1 MKLRSKTLIVFSLT
15 LFFLVLTLYISAGSI
30 IFHSFDDLERQTVTD
45 DMDKATE
52 FFEQASFN
60 LEMLTQGMASS
71 VATSEFMSTND
82 STYVESNLENEDM
95 KAMHLNVI
103 VFLDNSNNI
112 VFKKTYDS
120 YQETETE
127 FSSEL
132 LSILSGENPLLPSE
146 SNNYAPSGI
155 IILPE
160 GPLIFSSR
168 PIKDSLSNSSS
179 MGTLITGYYFTPEM
193 ADFFTDVHN
202 TPLNYKVLQGSSLD
216 ESTLNKIDLS
226 TTTPEKIHIEPI
238 SENTVFGYT
247 VINDIYG
254 EPALLLEIS
263 SPRIIHQKAKATFA
277 YLLYAIIFAGI
288 LYGTA
293 GTVFLENG
301 ILSRLTILKNNVDA
315 AETDLSSYESTD
327 IPGNDEISSLA
338 SSIDHL
344 AETLNA
350 RESLLSSI
358 IESVSEGVIVIDENY
373 KMTHFKSKFI
383 ELWDI
388 PEHTLAEK
396 DGLKL
401 FNHLKDRI
409 VNYDHLFSMLRKYHM
424 TTVSN
429 VVVLQFTDNTY
440 FEVSTFPL
448 FGKDK
453 VIGRILSFRDITESK
468 KSEDLLRDKE
478 RRFRLLFEHSNDAIF
493 IVKDGMI
500 QDLNEKAC
508 TFACVTDHAIV
519 GIELNDLVNNDQLEL
534 LHTIIRDSIKYN
546 FSKAEIQIKKAN
558 GEQIDAEVSAT
569 LVDKKDLIVQ
579 LIIRDITERKE
590 IERLEHENQE
600 RMSLIIDNINC
611 GVVVIDANTHEIVD
625 VNITALEIVQH
636 KKEDLIGSKCHK
648 FICPN
653 EVGSCPITDLG
664 QSIDTSERVIIRS
677 DGTKVPIL
685 KSVEIV
691 NLSGR
696 ELFIESFI
704 DITDIKK
711 TENELIDAKINAE
724 AANRTKS
731 EFLATMSHELRTPLN
746 SVIGF
751 SDLLLDGSFGELN
764 DKQGRFMANISHS
777 GKHLLNLI
785 NDILDISKIEA
796 GKMELFYE
804 IFDFSDLVSDIHL
817 MMKPLSSK
825 KNINLEFN
833 MRPRSIFI
841 NADRSKLKQIMY
853 NIIGN
858 AIKFTPDNGKVHVD
872 ISMKDQILLLSVK
885 DDGIGISS
893 DDQEKLFHPFVQL
906 DSASTRKF
914 EGTGLGLALVK
925 NLLKLHGGTIDVE
938 SEQGKGS
945 TFYIEVP
952 LNLKEKDLNARLI
965 TDENSED
972 IVQTSTISSADDLV
986 ILEPENSDGSEPL
999 ILVVED
1005 DPNSRELLSFMLN
1018 DAGFRLILAEDG
1030 AEALEIAKEVH
1041 PFAITLDLNLPGMDG
1056 TEILENLKKDDCT
1069 SSIPVVVLSSLGEKD
1084 IGMIVGIVDHLTKP
1098 VDSDRLLGLL
1108 SDLVTKSG
1116 KTSFKAL
1123 VIDDDPMVVE
1133 MLSEMIR
1140 SFGYD
1145 VITAGGGQEGINKAF
1160 ETHPDV
1166 LIVDLMM
1173 PDVNG
1178 FDVISTLKSD
1188 SRTIN
1193 IPLIV
1198 CTAKDIESDEA
1209 DYLTSNA
1216 FTILQKGAF
1225 SKEDLLGILGKLDKT
1240 SGNEENSAS
1249 CKGGM

>member
-15 LFFLVLTLYISAGSI
+15 LFFLILTLYISAGSI
-30 IFHSFDDLERQTVTD
+30 IFQSFDDLERQAVTD

-52 FFEQASFN
+52 FLDQAGFN
-60 LEMLTQGMASS
+60 LGMLTQRMASS
-71 VATSEFMSTND
+71 LVTNEFMSTND
-82 STYVESNLENEDM
+82 SHYIESNLETEDM
-95 KAMHLNVI
+95 EAMYLNLI

-112 VFKKTYDS
+112 VFKKAYDP
-120 YQETETE
+120 YQGTEIE

-132 LSILSGENPLLPSE
+132 LSILSKENPLLPSQ

-160 GPLIFSSR
+160 GPLLFSSR
-168 PIKDSLSNSSS
+168 PIQDSLSNSSS

-202 TPLNYKVLQGSSLD
+202 TPLNYKILQGYSLD
-216 ESTLNKIDLS
+216 ESTLNKISLS
-226 TTTPEKIHIEPI
+226 TNDPGNIYIEPV
-238 SENTVFGYT
+238 SENTVLGYT
-247 VINDIYG
+247 VIKDIYG

-263 SPRIIHQKAKATFA
+263 SPRVIYQKAKATFA
-277 YLLYAIIFAGI
+277 YILYVIIFAGI
-288 LYGTA
+288 LYGAA
-293 GTVFLENG
+293 GSVFLENS
-301 ILSRLTILKNNVDA
+301 ILSRLTILKNNINA

-373 KMTHFKSKFI
+373 KMTHFKTKFI
-383 ELWDI
+383 SLWDI
-388 PEHTLAEK
+388 PKHILAEK

-401 FNHLKDRI
+401 FNHLKDRM
-409 VNYDHLFSMLRKYHM
+409 VNYDHLFSMLQKYHM
-424 TTVSN
+424 TTATN
-429 VVVLQFTDNTY
+429 VVVLQFTNDTC

-500 QDLNEKAC
+500 QNLNEKAC

-519 GIELNDLVNNDQLEL
+519 GIELNDLVNDDQQEL

-636 KKEDLIGSKCHK
+636 KKEDLIGSMCHK
-648 FICPN
+648 FICPSQI
-653 EVGSCPITDLG
+653 GSCPITDLG
-664 QSIDTSERVIIRS
+664 QSINTSERVVIRS
-677 DGTKVPIL
+677 DGTQVPIL
-685 KSVEIV
+685 KSAEIV

-696 ELFIESFI
+696 ELLIESFI
-704 DITDIKK
+704 DITQIKN
-711 TENELIDAKINAE
+711 TEKALLDSKIHAE

-764 DKQGRFMANISHS
+764 EKQNKFMGNISHS

-796 GKMELFYE
+796 GKMELFHE
-804 IFDFSDLVSDIHL
+804 IFDFSDFVSDLHL

-825 KNINLEFN
+825 KDILLEFN

-841 NADRSKLKQIMY
+841 NADRGKLKQIMY
-853 NIIGN
+853 NLIGN
-858 AIKFTPDNGKVHVD
+858 AIKFTPDKGEVHID
-872 ISMKDQILLLSVK
+872 ISMKDQMLLVSIR
-885 DDGIGISS
+885 DTGIGISKE
-893 DDQEKLFHPFVQL
+893 DQAKLFQPFVQL
-906 DSASTRKF
+906 DSSSNRKF

-925 NLLKLHGGTIDVE
+925 NLLELHGGTIEVE
-938 SEQGKGS
+938 SEKDKGS
-945 TFYIEVP
+945 TFHITVP
-952 LNLKEKDLNARLI
+952 LNLKDKDLNARVI
-965 TDENSED
+965 ATEESVDN
-972 IVQTSTISSADDLV
+972 IQTSTISSSRDLV

-1018 DAGFRLILAEDG
+1018 DAGFKVILVEDG
-1030 AEALEIAKEVH
+1030 VQALEIAKEVH

-1056 TEILENLKKDDCT
+1056 TEILESLKKDDCT
-1069 SSIPVVVLSSLGEKD
+1069 SSIPVLVLSSLGEKD

-1140 SFGYD
+1140 SFGYE
-1145 VITAGGGQEGINKAF
+1145 VITASGGQEGINKAF

-1173 PDVNG
+1173 PNVSG

-1198 CTAKDIESDEA
+1198 CTAKDMEA
-1209 DYLTSNA
+1209 DEVDYLNSNA
-1216 FTILQKGAF
+1216 FRILQKGAF
-1225 SKEDLLGILGKLDKT
+1225 SKEDLLNILGKLEKT
-1240 SGNEENSAS
+1240 SGNEDLSGS
-1249 CKGGM
+1249 CGVDK

>member
-1 MKLRSKTLIVFSLT
+1 
-15 LFFLVLTLYISAGSI
+15 
-30 IFHSFDDLERQTVTD
+30 
-45 DMDKATE
+45 
-52 FFEQASFN
+52 
-60 LEMLTQGMASS
+60 
-71 VATSEFMSTND
+71 
-82 STYVESNLENEDM
+82 
-95 KAMHLNVI
+95 
-103 VFLDNSNNI
+103 
-112 VFKKTYDS
+112 
-120 YQETETE
+120 
-127 FSSEL
+127 
-132 LSILSGENPLLPSE
+132 
-146 SNNYAPSGI
+146 
-155 IILPE
+155 
-160 GPLIFSSR
+160 
-168 PIKDSLSNSSS
+168 
-179 MGTLITGYYFTPEM
+179 
-193 ADFFTDVHN
+193 
-202 TPLNYKVLQGSSLD
+202 
-216 ESTLNKIDLS
+216 
-226 TTTPEKIHIEPI
+226 
-238 SENTVFGYT
+238 
-247 VINDIYG
+247 
-254 EPALLLEIS
+254 
-263 SPRIIHQKAKATFA
+263 
-277 YLLYAIIFAGI
+277 
-288 LYGTA
+288 
-293 GTVFLENG
+293 
-301 ILSRLTILKNNVDA
+301 
-315 AETDLSSYESTD
+315 
-327 IPGNDEISSLA
+327 
-338 SSIDHL
+338 
-344 AETLNA
+344 
-350 RESLLSSI
+350 
-358 IESVSEGVIVIDENY
+358 
-373 KMTHFKSKFI
+373 
-383 ELWDI
+383 
-388 PEHTLAEK
+388 
-396 DGLKL
+396 
-401 FNHLKDRI
+401 
-409 VNYDHLFSMLRKYHM
+409 
-424 TTVSN
+424 
-429 VVVLQFTDNTY
+429 
-440 FEVSTFPL
+440 
-448 FGKDK
+448 
-453 VIGRILSFRDITESK
+453 
-468 KSEDLLRDKE
+468 
-478 RRFRLLFEHSNDAIF
+478 
-493 IVKDGMI
+493 
-500 QDLNEKAC
+500 
-508 TFACVTDHAIV
+508 
-519 GIELNDLVNNDQLEL
+519 
-534 LHTIIRDSIKYN
+534 
-546 FSKAEIQIKKAN
+546 
-558 GEQIDAEVSAT
+558 
-569 LVDKKDLIVQ
+569 
-579 LIIRDITERKE
+579 
-590 IERLEHENQE
+590 
-600 RMSLIIDNINC
+600 
-611 GVVVIDANTHEIVD
+611 
-625 VNITALEIVQH
+625 
-636 KKEDLIGSKCHK
+636 
-648 FICPN
+648 
-653 EVGSCPITDLG
+653 
-664 QSIDTSERVIIRS
+664 
-677 DGTKVPIL
+677 
-685 KSVEIV
+685 VEIV

-724 AANRTKS
+724 SANRTKS

-764 DKQGRFMANISHS
+764 EKQNKFMVNISHS

-858 AIKFTPDNGKVHVD
+858 AIKFTPDNGKVHVN
-872 ISMKDQILLLSVK
+872 ISMKDQMLLLSVK
-885 DDGIGISS
+885 DNGIGISN

-952 LNLKEKDLNARLI
+952 LNLKENDLNARLI
-965 TDENSED
+965 ADENSED
-972 IVQTSTISSADDLV
+972 IVQTSTISSAADLV

-1018 DAGFRLILAEDG
+1018 DAGFRVILAEDG

-1069 SSIPVVVLSSLGEKD
+1069 SSIPVLVLSSLGEKD

-1209 DYLTSNA
+1209 DYLNSNA

-1225 SKEDLLGILGKLDKT
+1225 SKEDLLGILGKLEKP
-1240 SGNEENSAS
+1240 SGKENNLTS
-1249 CKGGM
+1249 CKGDI